1 MIPPFADNG
10 LLPAG
15 VYTCSLDEVRDR
27 FGSFQVTDRRSKL
40 YAGLELYLQEA
51 KASGLVTAV
60 ILNGSFVT
68 AEVQPNDIDVII
80 AMRPGHDMA
89 VDLRPLEYN
98 VVSRRQIKSRHRLDA
113 LVAVDG
119 SEVYDK
125 YVAFFQ
131 AVRGR
136 RDVRKGLLRIEI

>member
-1 MIPPFADNG
+1 
-10 LLPAG
+10 
-15 VYTCSLDEVRDR
+15 
-27 FGSFQVTDRRSKL
+27 
-40 YAGLELYLQEA
+40 
-51 KASGLVTAV
+51 
-60 ILNGSFVT
+60 
-68 AEVQPNDIDVII
+68 
-80 AMRPGHDMA
+80 
-89 VDLRPLEYN
+89 LEYN